1 MNLFRDNE
9 SGGERKGGAAAG
21 TLRSAKRT
29 THGRRDGDAG
39 ALYRAVAPR
48 TAPRRAWRR
57 RPRAVPVILAL
68 RKFWLD
74 LNLSVL

>member
-39 ALYRAVAPR
+39 ALYRAVAPAR
-48 TAPRRAWRR
+48 RHAAHGRAAVALCRATLAPCR
-57 RPRAVPVILAL
+57 
-68 RKFWLD
+68 
-74 LNLSVL
+74 

>member
-39 ALYRAVAPR
+39 ALYRAVAPAR
-48 TAPRRAWRR
+48 RHAAPGGAPFAPCR
-57 RPRAVPVILAL
+57 
-68 RKFWLD
+68 
-74 LNLSVL
+74 

>member
-39 ALYRAVAPR
+39 ALYRAVAPAR
-48 TAPRRAWRR
+48 RHAAPGRAAVA
-57 RPRAVPVILAL
+57 PCRATLAPC
-68 RKFWLD
+68 R
-74 LNLSVL
+74 